1 MKKRR
6 FKFFFLPFLLSVLM
20 VFSSSAGAQVKKE
33 LYNVRLNNLTLKEA
47 LVKITSQCGYYF
59 VYEDADVANLPKLNK
74 EFKSSSIDN
83 IIAGCLS
90 GTGLT
95 FSVENKTIYIK
106 KSEVKTSTK
115 QQRVGGPGE
124 PVYVT
129 GKVTD
134 ANKEPLPGAYVR
146 VKEENGIGVST
157 DADGNYKLRLNNSAK
172 DKTLTFTYL
181 GMQQQDVA
189 VGGRELIN
197 VTMQEERNELE
208 QIVVVGYGAVK
219 KKDIAGSIQNVTSS
233 EIAKSNTAAFEKA
246 IEGKVSGV
254 QITSTSGIPGSSFS
268 INIRGRGSINADTQP
283 LYIVDGVQI
292 TNGSQT
298 TNVLTD
304 ANVMGGI
311 NPDDIESISVLKD
324 GASASIYGA
333 QAANGVVIITT
344 KKGAAGK
351 TNVSFNATVGIQQ
364 IARKVPVMNG
374 KQWAEYALLEY
385 KNYDQY
391 YGTNNYQTQV
401 DLFKSFGWGDDGYS
415 QAPTTDWYKEIFR
428 TAKVNNYEVNVSGG
442 TEKTKFYVS
451 GNYNKTDGIIKHTDY
466 NRATGRV
473 NLSHAL
479 TSWLTL
485 NTNNTFSRNT
495 YHQAPTTGAYNPAR
509 TAMFLLPGV
518 SPRDDEGNYVKDLP
532 YGYYMYNV
540 PQMMELNEYSG
551 KSSNLLSANDLT
563 FKIIP
568 GLEFKSSYNFDM
580 TWMKEHQYSDPR
592 TRLGSRV
599 NGQVSAYSTD
609 IDKFQTEQVL
619 TYNSTVFGNRLNA
632 VAGFSYIDYKYHMT
646 GATANGV
653 SNPELRLLSS
663 ASTPILAAESY
674 SQWKM
679 AGFFARLGYT
689 IKDKYIFSATL
700 RYDGSSR
707 FGSDNKWGLFPSIS
721 FAWRIKQES
730 FLTDVEWLS
739 DLKLRASYGVTG
751 NANIGDYV
759 ASRLYAGG
767 YAYNGIA
774 GVVSSSIGNPKLSW
788 EKKHSKNFGLTAAFL
803 KDRINFDLD
812 VYRDDT
818 KDLLYYR
825 TIPQTTGY
833 SAIPSNMGGVK
844 NEGLDI
850 QLNTINFDGDNFRW
864 QTSLNLSFC
873 KNSITKLQDGL
884 DQIGNYK
891 VGKPVTAEYVY
902 KWAGVNASDGRPMYY
917 DKDGYITYNP
927 TLNDRYWTK
936 GADPTFFGGFENTI
950 SWKNLT
956 LTIFFQFQRG
966 AVKYW
971 SDKTV
976 IIGQAADNNLLK
988 DLYYKYWKNPGDVT
1002 WVPKPVYNGTYPGN
1016 PMKYDNNGET
1026 SMSLIYESTDFI
1038 KLKNITLSYN
1048 LPDKF
1053 MKRLKLASAQIF
1065 FNAYNLWTTTPY
1077 QGYDPETVG
1086 SDRGLYPQSKSYSM
1100 GIKINF

>member
-6 FKFFFLPFLLSVLM
+6 NILFFLPFLLSAFFL
-20 VFSSSAGAQVKKE
+20 FSSSAGAQVKKD
-33 LYNVRLNNLTLKEA
+33 LYSVRLNNLTLKEA
-47 LVKITSQCGYYF
+47 MVKITSQCGYYF
-59 VYEDADVANLPKLNK
+59 VYEDADITNVPKITK
-74 EFKSSSIDN
+74 EFKSSSIDQ
-83 IIAGCLS
+83 IISGCLS
-90 GTGLT
+90 GTGLSY
-95 FSVENKTIYIK
+95 SVENKTIYIK
-106 KSEVKTSTK
+106 RTAANTPAKN
-115 QQRVGGPGE
+115 QQQKVDEE
-124 PVYVT
+124 PVYVS
-129 GKVTD
+129 GKITD
-134 ANKEPLPGAYVR
+134 SHNEPLPGAYVR
-146 VKEENGIGVST
+146 VAGQTGSGVSADT
-157 DADGNYKLRLNNSAK
+157 DGNFKIKLNNPSK
-172 DKTLTFTYL
+172 EKTLTFTYL
-181 GMQQQDVA
+181 GMQQQEVLI
-189 VGGRELIN
+189 GGRQSIN
-197 VTMQEERNELE
+197 VVMQEEKNELE
-208 QIVVVGYGAVK
+208 QIVVVGYGSVK

-292 TNGSQT
+292 ANGSQT
-298 TNVLTD
+298 TNVLTN

-351 TNVSFNATVGIQQ
+351 TKVSFNATVGIQE

-385 KNYDQY
+385 KNYDKY
-391 YGTNNYQTQV
+391 YGTNNYQTQL

-415 QAPTTDWYKEIFR
+415 KAPTTDWYHEIFHK
-428 TAKVNNYEVNVSGG
+428 AVVNNYEVNISGG
-442 TEKTKFYVS
+442 TEKTRFYVS
-451 GNYNKTDGIIKHTDY
+451 GNYNKTDGIIRHTDY
-466 NRATGRV
+466 NRATGRI
-473 NLSHAL
+473 NLSHELAP
-479 TSWLTL
+479 WLTL
-485 NTNNTFSRNT
+485 NTNTTFSRNN
-495 YHQAPTTGAYNPAR
+495 YNQAPTTGAYNPAR

-518 SPRDDEGNYVKDLP
+518 SPRDADGNYVSDLA
-532 YGYYMYNV
+532 YGYYMYNI

-551 KSSNLLSANDLT
+551 KSSNLLSSNDLT
-563 FKIIP
+563 FKIIK

-599 NGQVSAYSTD
+599 NGAVSAYSTD
-609 IDKFQTEQVL
+609 IDKFQTEQVA
-619 TYNSTVFGNRLNA
+619 TYKTTIFDNDFNA
-632 VAGFSYIDYKYHMT
+632 VAGFSYINYKYHMT

-663 ASTPILAAESY
+663 ASTPILAAESF

-689 IKDKYIFSATL
+689 IKDKYILNATV

-707 FGSDNKWGLFPSIS
+707 FGADNKWGWFPSIS
-721 FAWRIKQES
+721 VAWRMKQED
-730 FLTDVEWLS
+730 FLKDVNWLS

-774 GVVSSSIGNPKLSW
+774 GVISSSIGNQKLSW
-788 EKKHSKNFGLTAAFL
+788 EKKHSKNVGLTAGFL
-803 KDRINFDLD
+803 KGRISLDLD

-833 SAIPSNMGGVK
+833 SQIPSNMGGVK

-850 QLNTINFDGDNFRW
+850 QLSTINIDMDDFKW

-873 KNSITKLQDGL
+873 RNSITKLQDGL

-902 KWAGVNASDGRPMYY
+902 KWAGVNAADGRPMYY
-917 DKDGYITYNP
+917 DKDGYITYSP
-927 TLNDRYWTK
+927 TLADRYWTK
-936 GADPTFFGGFENTI
+936 GADPTFFGGMENTV
-950 SWKNLT
+950 SWKNFT
-956 LTIFFQFQRG
+956 LTFFFQFQRG

-976 IIGQAADNNLLK
+976 LIGQAADNNLLR
-988 DLYYKYWKNPGDVT
+988 DIYYKYWKQPGDVT

-1016 PMKYDNNGET
+1016 PMKYDNNGDT
-1026 SMSLIYESTDFI
+1026 GMSLIYESTDFI
-1038 KLKNITLSYN
+1038 KLKNVTLSYN
-1048 LPDKF
+1048 FPEKL
-1053 MKRLKLASAQIF
+1053 LKKIKVSDAQIF
-1065 FNAYNLWTTTPY
+1065 VNAYNLWTTTPY

-1086 SDRGLYPQSKSYSM
+1086 NDRGLYPQSKSYSI

>member
-1 MKKRR
+1 MKKRGC
-6 FKFFFLPFLLSVLM
+6 KFFFLPFLLSVLLL
-20 VFSSSAGAQVKKE
+20 SSLSAGAQVKKD

-59 VYEDADVANLPKLNK
+59 VYEDADVANVPKINK
-74 EFKSSSIDN
+74 EFKSSTIEQ
-83 IIAGCLS
+83 IITECLS

-95 FSVENKTIYIK
+95 FTVGNKTIYIRK
-106 KSEVKTSTK
+106 AAAKNPNNQKA
-115 QQRVGGPGE
+115 VGNGE

-129 GKVTD
+129 GKITD
-134 ANKEPLPGAYVR
+134 VGNEPLPGAYVR
-146 VKEENGIGVST
+146 IKEESGSGVST
-157 DADGNYKLRLNNSAK
+157 DAEGNYKIKLGNVSN
-172 DKTLTFTYL
+172 DKILVVTYL
-181 GMQQQDVA
+181 GMKQQDIA
-189 VGGRELIN
+189 VNGRDMVN
-197 VTMQEERNELE
+197 VVMQEEKNELE
-208 QIVVVGYGAVK
+208 QIVVVGYGSVK

-292 TNGSQT
+292 ANGSQT
-298 TNVLTD
+298 TNVITN
-304 ANVMGGI
+304 ANAMGGI

-344 KKGAAGK
+344 KKGAAGSTK
-351 TNVSFNATVGIQQ
+351 VSFNATVGIQQ

-374 KQWAEYALLEY
+374 KQWAEFALLEY
-385 KNYDQY
+385 KNYDDY
-391 YGTNNYQTQV
+391 YGTNNYLTQL

-415 QAPTTDWYKEIFR
+415 KAPTTDWYKEIFR
-428 TAKVNNYEVNVSGG
+428 TAKVSNYEVNVSGG
-442 TEKTKFYVS
+442 TDKTKFYVS
-451 GNYNKTDGIIKHTDY
+451 GNYNVTDGIIKHTDY
-466 NRATGRV
+466 DRATGRV
-473 NLSHAL
+473 NLTHEI
-479 TSWLTL
+479 TPWLTL
-485 NTNNTFSRNT
+485 NTNNTFSKNN
-495 YHQAPTTGAYNPAR
+495 YNQAPTAGAYNPAR

-518 SPRDDEGNYVKDLP
+518 SPRNSDGSYLTDLA
-532 YGYYMYNV
+532 YGYYLYNI

-563 FKIIP
+563 FKIIK

-580 TWMKEHQYSDPR
+580 TWMQEHQYSDPR
-592 TRLGSRV
+592 TRLGARV

-609 IDKFQTEQVL
+609 INKFQTEQVL
-619 TYNSTVFGNRLNA
+619 TYNATILGNRFNA

-646 GATANGV
+646 GSTANGV
-653 SNPELRLLSS
+653 SNPELKLLSS

-674 SQWKM
+674 SEWKM
-679 AGFFARLGYT
+679 AGCFARLGYT
-689 IKDKYIFSATL
+689 IKDKYIFNATV

-707 FGSDNKWGLFPSIS
+707 FGSDNKWGWFPSIS
-721 FAWRIKQES
+721 FAWRMKEEDFMKNADWI
-730 FLTDVEWLS
+730 S

-759 ASRLYAGG
+759 ASRLYEGG

-774 GVVSSSIGNPKLSW
+774 GIVSTSIGNQKLSW
-788 EKKHSKNFGLTAAFL
+788 EKKHSKNVGLTAGFL
-803 KDRINFDLD
+803 KDKINIDLD

-833 SAIPSNMGGVK
+833 SQIPFNMGGVK
-844 NEGLDI
+844 NVGLDI
-850 QLNTINFDGDNFRW
+850 QINTVNFETDNLKW

-927 TLNDRYWTK
+927 TLADRSWTK
-936 GADPTFFGGFENTI
+936 GADPTFFGGLENTV

-956 LTIFFQFQRG
+956 LTFFFQFQRG

-976 IIGQAADNNLLK
+976 LIGQAADNNLLK
-988 DLYYKYWKNPGDVT
+988 DVYYKYWKQPGDVT

-1016 PMKYDNNGET
+1016 PMKYDNNGDT
-1026 SMSLIYESTDFI
+1026 GMSLIYESTDFI
-1038 KLKNITLSYN
+1038 KLKDVTLSYN
-1048 LPDKF
+1048 VPDKLV
-1053 MKRLKLASAQIF
+1053 KKLKLTSAQF
-1065 FNAYNLWTTTPY
+1065 FLNAYNLWTTTPY
-1077 QGYDPETVG
+1077 QGYDPESVG
-1086 SDRGLYPQSKSYSM
+1086 NDRGIYPQSKSYSI
-1100 GIKINF
+1100 GVKINF

>member
-6 FKFFFLPFLLSVLM
+6 NILFFLPFLLSAFFL
-20 VFSSSAGAQVKKE
+20 FSSSAGAQVKKD
-33 LYNVRLNNLTLKEA
+33 LYSVRLNNLTLKEA
-47 LVKITSQCGYYF
+47 MVKITSQCGYYF
-59 VYEDADVANLPKLNK
+59 VYEDADITNVPKITK
-74 EFKSSSIDN
+74 EFKSSSIDQ
-83 IIAGCLS
+83 IISGCLS
-90 GTGLT
+90 GTGLSY
-95 FSVENKTIYIK
+95 SVENKTIYIK
-106 KSEVKTSTK
+106 RTAANTPAKN
-115 QQRVGGPGE
+115 QQQKVDEE
-124 PVYVT
+124 PVYVS
-129 GKVTD
+129 GKITD
-134 ANKEPLPGAYVR
+134 SHNEPLPGAYVR
-146 VKEENGIGVST
+146 VAGQTGSGVSA
-157 DADGNYKLRLNNSAK
+157 DADGNFKIKLNNPSK
-172 DKTLTFTYL
+172 EKTLTFTYL
-181 GMQQQDVA
+181 GMQQQEVLI
-189 VGGRELIN
+189 GGRQSIN
-197 VTMQEERNELE
+197 VVMQEEKNELE
-208 QIVVVGYGAVK
+208 QIVVVGYGSVK

-292 TNGSQT
+292 ANGSQT
-298 TNVLTD
+298 TNVLTN

-351 TNVSFNATVGIQQ
+351 TKVSFNATVGIQE

-385 KNYDQY
+385 KNYDKY
-391 YGTNNYQTQV
+391 YGTNNYQTQL

-415 QAPTTDWYKEIFR
+415 KAPTTDWYHEIFHK
-428 TAKVNNYEVNVSGG
+428 AVVNNYEVNISGG
-442 TEKTKFYVS
+442 TEKTRFYVS
-451 GNYNKTDGIIKHTDY
+451 GNYNKTDGIIRHTDY
-466 NRATGRV
+466 NRATGRI
-473 NLSHAL
+473 NLSHELAP
-479 TSWLTL
+479 WLTL
-485 NTNNTFSRNT
+485 NTNTTFSRNN
-495 YHQAPTTGAYNPAR
+495 YNQAPTTGAYNPAR

-518 SPRDDEGNYVKDLP
+518 SPRDADGNYVSDLA
-532 YGYYMYNV
+532 YGYYMYNI

-551 KSSNLLSANDLT
+551 KSSNLLSSNDLT
-563 FKIIP
+563 FKIIK

-599 NGQVSAYSTD
+599 NGAVSAYSTD
-609 IDKFQTEQVL
+609 IDKFQTEQVA
-619 TYNSTVFGNRLNA
+619 TYKTTIFDNDFNA
-632 VAGFSYIDYKYHMT
+632 VAGFSYINYKYHMT

-663 ASTPILAAESY
+663 ASTPILAAESF

-689 IKDKYIFSATL
+689 IKDKYILNATV

-707 FGSDNKWGLFPSIS
+707 FGADNKWGWFPSIS
-721 FAWRIKQES
+721 VAWRMKQED
-730 FLTDVEWLS
+730 FLKDVNWLS

-774 GVVSSSIGNPKLSW
+774 GVISSSIGNQKLSW
-788 EKKHSKNFGLTAAFL
+788 EKKHSKNVGLTAGFL
-803 KDRINFDLD
+803 KGRISLDLD

-833 SAIPSNMGGVK
+833 SQIPSNMGGVK

-850 QLNTINFDGDNFRW
+850 QLSTINIDMDDFKW

-873 KNSITKLQDGL
+873 RNSITKLQDGL
-884 DQIGNYK
+884 
-891 VGKPVTAEYVY
+891 V
-902 KWAGVNASDGRPMYY
+902 
-917 DKDGYITYNP
+917 
-927 TLNDRYWTK
+927 
-936 GADPTFFGGFENTI
+936 
-950 SWKNLT
+950 
-956 LTIFFQFQRG
+956 
-966 AVKYW
+966 
-971 SDKTV
+971 
-976 IIGQAADNNLLK
+976 
-988 DLYYKYWKNPGDVT
+988 
-1002 WVPKPVYNGTYPGN
+1002 
-1016 PMKYDNNGET
+1016 
-1026 SMSLIYESTDFI
+1026 
-1038 KLKNITLSYN
+1038 
-1048 LPDKF
+1048 
-1053 MKRLKLASAQIF
+1053 
-1065 FNAYNLWTTTPY
+1065 
-1077 QGYDPETVG
+1077 
-1086 SDRGLYPQSKSYSM
+1086 
-1100 GIKINF
+1100 